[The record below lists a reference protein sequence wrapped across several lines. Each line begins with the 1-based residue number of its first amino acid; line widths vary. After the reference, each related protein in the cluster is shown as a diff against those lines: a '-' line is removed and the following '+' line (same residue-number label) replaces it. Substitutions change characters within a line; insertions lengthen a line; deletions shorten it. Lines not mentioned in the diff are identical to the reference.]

1 MGEKKRREFPF
12 DEPDEEIGPGA
23 VSSEQEEEE
32 QEQEQEQQQQQNQN
46 KKYFEKTI
54 LANVTGVIS
63 PGLWAIMLSLI
74 HI

>member
-23 VSSEQEEEE
+23 VSSEQE
-32 QEQEQEQQQQQNQN
+32 
-46 KKYFEKTI
+46 
-54 LANVTGVIS
+54 
-63 PGLWAIMLSLI
+63 LSLI